1 MDIKKELKLHI
12 IDSGDKASGI
22 PESEYTI
29 DCPFLYDADVQIR
42 HHFATYQRLAFN
54 SYAQGR
60 LTYYYSDEIQE
71 EEHEDI

>member
-60 LTYYYSDEIQE
+60 LTYYYSDEIQQQ
-71 EEHEDI
+71 HEDI